1 MVKESAMV
9 DLSYLKRR
17 TVLLKA
23 VIYSLSNNFWDCG
36 PKFREIPLRHW
47 EIPLKEGNLGANPNF
62 PEIVPLRRKSR

>member
-17 TVLLKA
+17 TVLLRA
-23 VIYSLSNNFWDCG
+23 VIYSLSNKFLDCG
-36 PKFREIPLRHW
+36 PKFWEIPLRHR

-62 PEIVPLRRKSR
+62 L